1 MKNTVVGRWS
11 LVVGLVVF
19 TSATV
24 LSAEKEALPTPDPGS
39 VTLTLEE
46 FNRLTELAN
55 KPPKQPDLPPL
66 AYSLK
71 RAVLKLKAGDDSATG
86 TMQFDGE
93 VLKKSTAKVP
103 LVSGVTVFDS
113 NREGKSLPLELSE
126 GVQTAILAG
135 PNDFS
140 IQLET
145 GLPLRIEPG
154 RASLLLNAPAAGSV
168 TLSLAVPGEHTVVG
182 IKPGLITSRTSE
194 GGHTNIEATLVP
206 GEPANIWWATR
217 EVPTAVVPREVRFLA
232 ELNTLVSISESD
244 LSLATLADV
253 TVVQGEP
260 PQFEVEIPAGYEITG
275 VTGSS
280 LDSWET
286 QQGLLVLKAN
296 SASQKNQ
303 EFLISMERPLSASK
317 ADTPFL
323 SFRNVQR
330 ETGEVLVEGSG
341 SMEITSTEG
350 GSLKRMDVKESNLY
364 LRSLAHYPPQAA
376 FRYHRQSTELPTL
389 ALEWTRFADISVL
402 AAVAEDATI
411 TTFVTSEGK
420 SLTEVRLM
428 VKNQAQPFLRVELPQ
443 GASILSAD
451 VAGEKVKPVEGA
463 DGNRVPLLRP
473 GFRPDGPYEVS
484 FVFMH
489 SGAPFA
495 KKGGSELV
503 LPGMDIPV
511 DLLNW
516 EVFLPDR
523 YKVKDFGGDVMAAE
537 LVPTAFVESAMT
549 GIERL
554 GTGPAPAASAA
565 GFVFHGSVGGPLLP
579 GQIGGRVVDPSGA
592 VIPNA
597 HVAITSPDTGR
608 KRDAYTDSNGNWLA
622 NGFGSGQ
629 LQFRVDSNGFKSATQ
644 NLLFNANEPRSL
656 NTELQVGT
664 ASETVAVSAEAA
676 TDYDESRDRRQ
687 SKKLAQPAPSMPSQ
701 NVLDLQKRVAGVLP
715 IAVDVPHAGT
725 AFHFVRPLV
734 VNEETK
740 VTFTYKSRG

>member
-1 MKNTVVGRWS
+1 MRNTVIRRWS
-11 LVVGLVVF
+11 LVVGLVIA
-19 TSATV
+19 SATA
-24 LSAEKEALPTPDPGS
+24 LYAEKEALPTPDPGS

-55 KPPKQPDLPPL
+55 KPLKQPDVPPL

-71 RAVLKLKAGDDSATG
+71 RAALKLKAGDDSATG

-93 VLKKSTAKVP
+93 VLKKSTVKVP

-145 GLPLRIEPG
+145 GIPLRIEPG
-154 RASLLLNAPAAGSV
+154 RASLSLNAPAAGSV
-168 TLSLAVPGEHTVVG
+168 TLTLAVPGEHTVVG
-182 IKPGLITSRTSE
+182 INPGLITSRTSE

-206 GEPANIWWATR
+206 GQAANIWWATR
-217 EVPTAVVPREVRFLA
+217 ELPTAVVPREVRFLA
-232 ELNTLVSISESD
+232 ELKTLVSISESD
-244 LSLATLADV
+244 LALATLADV

-260 PQFEVEIPAGYEITG
+260 AQFEVEIPAGYE
-275 VTGSS
+275 VTVSGPS

-286 QQGLLVLKAN
+286 QPGLLVLKVN
-296 SASQKNQ
+296 SASQKNHQ
-303 EFLISMERPLSASK
+303 FLISMERPLSASK
-317 ADTPFL
+317 ADAPFL

-350 GSLKRMDVKESNLY
+350 GSLKRMDVKEANLY

-389 ALEWTRFADISVL
+389 ALEWTRFADTSVL

-411 TTFVTSEGK
+411 TTLVTSEGK

-428 VKNQAQPFLRVELPQ
+428 VKNQAQPFLKVELPQ

-537 LVPTAFVESAMT
+537 LVPTAFVEGTMT

-554 GTGPAPAASAA
+554 GTGPAPPPSERA
-565 GFVFHGSVGGPLLP
+565 FVFHGSMGGPLLP

-597 HVAITSPDTGR
+597 HVTITSPDTGL

-622 NGFGSGQ
+622 YGFGSGQ
-629 LQFRVDSNGFKSATQ
+629 VQFRVESNGFKSTTQ
-644 NLLFNANEPRSL
+644 SLLFNANQPRSL
-656 NTELQVGT
+656 NTELQLGT
-664 ASETVAVSAEAA
+664 AMETVEVSAGAM
-676 TDYDESRDRRQ
+676 TDYDESRDKRRA
-687 SKKLAQPAPSMPSQ
+687 KPAAPSMPSQ